1 MLFISLYKMNKFGKN
16 IKKNIHLKKS
26 LLYSY
31 TLCLLTSYTILV
43 QVLLSREPNLF
54 SFPSIV

>member
-1 MLFISLYKMNKFGKN
+1 MSFISLYKMNKFGKN
-16 IKKNIHLKKS
+16 IKKNINLKKS

-43 QVLLSREPNLF
+43 QVLLS
-54 SFPSIV
+54 

>member
-1 MLFISLYKMNKFGKN
+1 MNKFGKN

-26 LLYSY
+26 LLNSY

-54 SFPSIV
+54 SFRSIV